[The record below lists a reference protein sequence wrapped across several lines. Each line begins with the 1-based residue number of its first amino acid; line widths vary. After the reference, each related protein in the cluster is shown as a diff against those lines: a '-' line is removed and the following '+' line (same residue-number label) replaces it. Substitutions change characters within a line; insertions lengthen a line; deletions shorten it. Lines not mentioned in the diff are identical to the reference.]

1 MPVCL
6 IEADRRAEADW
17 VPSVRQTW
25 SSGQTSWQACAS
37 CRSRRRC
44 AGSCHQHSWPRVP
57 SWRACVLNPESEIG
71 KCCRGCRHAPAAF
84 GDDTALGW
92 GDRSGRGAVESGK
105 QEGSADGSLVGL
117 CAGPAGCTCV
127 GRCCSIHH
135 AHRVDCLRRLRAGT
149 ACSGRDESGA
159 QGCTESR
166 TGSKAP
172 GAPCCCAAS
181 PGRSGSPGGQGG
193 EQPQLIFSP
202 WTKFCL
208 KGQEANAKQVC
219 FTGKDGRVESGMP
232 VVAAV
237 LIEPEND
244 PKKVLRVTLPL
255 GMSIQP
261 GTRVI
266 VDSGQ
271 PMTGPYVICFNNG
284 CMADYE
290 ASGEL
295 IGKLKKG
302 QGLVIQ
308 GINGAGQPISLVVPL
323 GDFAKA
329 YDGPPTDPKK
339 FEEQQKQL
347 QDELQK
353 RAEEARKKLE
363 SQQQAAPAAP
373 AAPPAAPTR

>member
-1 MPVCL
+1 MPNTRNG
-6 IEADRRAEADW
+6 AT
-17 VPSVRQTW
+17 VR
-25 SSGQTSWQACAS
+25 
-37 CRSRRRC
+37 
-44 AGSCHQHSWPRVP
+44 P
-57 SWRACVLNPESEIG
+57 
-71 KCCRGCRHAPAAF
+71 
-84 GDDTALGW
+84 
-92 GDRSGRGAVESGK
+92 GRGAVERLAR
-105 QEGSADGSLVGL
+105 GSSHGS
-117 CAGPAGCTCV
+117 PD
-127 GRCCSIHH
+127 RF
-135 AHRVDCLRRLRAGT
+135 RAGT
-149 ACSGRDESGA
+149 AGRTRVCHCVGNGLVHRAGRIGELRPDPAGAAGARAQGCPQAGA
-159 QGCTESR
+159 QGRAEGR
-166 TGSKAP
+166 PRAARPPQAP
-172 GAPCCCAAS
+172 APQAQ
-181 PGRSGSPGGQGG
+181 PG

-237 LIEPEND
+237 LIEPEGD

-290 ASGEL
+290 ASAEL

-302 QGLVIQ
+302 QGLVVQ

-329 YDGPPTDPKK
+329 YDGPPTDPKE
-339 FEEQQKQL
+339 FE
-347 QDELQK
+347 DP
-353 RAEEARKKLE
+353 AEEASGGAREARRGSAAEARAATGAGHPVTSPLRKWQRKRG
-363 SQQQAAPAAP
+363 APWV
-373 AAPPAAPTR
+373 RLFCF

>member
-1 MPVCL
+1 MDHRLVFAPARPAACAFAVAAATTMLTAL
-6 IEADRRAEADW
+6 IGNGAFAQTPPAPKAQPAPKAAPKAAPAQKPAEA
-17 VPSVRQTW
+17 PAQQ
-25 SSGQTSWQACAS
+25 GQ
-37 CRSRRRC
+37 
-44 AGSCHQHSWPRVP
+44 
-57 SWRACVLNPESEIG
+57 
-71 KCCRGCRHAPAAF
+71 AA
-84 GDDTALGW
+84 
-92 GDRSGRGAVESGK
+92 
-105 QEGSADGSLVGL
+105 
-117 CAGPAGCTCV
+117 
-127 GRCCSIHH
+127 
-135 AHRVDCLRRLRAGT
+135 
-149 ACSGRDESGA
+149 
-159 QGCTESR
+159 
-166 TGSKAP
+166 
-172 GAPCCCAAS
+172 
-181 PGRSGSPGGQGG
+181 QGG

-237 LIEPEND
+237 LIEPENE

-266 VDSGQ
+266 VDNGQ
-271 PMTGPYVICFNNG
+271 PMNGPYVICFNNG

-290 ASGEL
+290 ASAEL

-323 GDFAKA
+323 TDFAKA

-363 SQQQAAPAAP
+363 GQQ
-373 AAPPAAPTR
+373 PAAPTR